1 MSAIQSIKDRKRAEL
16 YERTQARIASLAS
29 EADAIR
35 RRRASP
41 DEDAVA
47 ALFRHASLDPTSAS
61 PKAADIAAF
70 YRRASPPKTT
80 RAAASYTTVVNVTN
94 IKTKVQ
100 RSVALSTDGSTL
112 YASTAAAYGVP
123 VSSFTLLYAG
133 EVLPFD
139 QELPEDIAE
148 QLKNGPT
155 TLIMIETLHRR
166 ASPPVALHRRASPPV
181 ALHRRASPPVA
192 PVALHRRASPPVA
205 PVALQRRDYAPSTA
219 TALRRDY
226 APSTATALHRDYA
239 PSTATALRRDYAPSA
254 AVDNPYRRTIYRDS
268 RLPDADAIYLH
279 AHALLTSTKLLQ
291 ENAAS
296 RRGAKHADE
305 TSDEPCKRQTLAKYT
320 NGKRVS
326 PPYPANASGC
336 RGTIRLGNDGTCWQS
351 KPYERLG
358 VVTYKWVRA
367 KGVTNCPELE

>member
-181 ALHRRASPPVA
+181 A

-205 PVALQRRDYAPSTA
+205 PVALQR
-219 TALRRDY
+219 
-226 APSTATALHRDYA
+226 RDYA